1 MAGRSYLSLQR
12 LRVEDVPRHPE
23 FKTPAAGASAVTT
36 FLAAVF
42 REALK
47 EDFETGFTVE
57 GTWAPSGKNVKIIGL
72 DGGSSSVPVSVEQRK
87 RGKGDSTWFA
97 RRSKHAE
104 TDVRHTEL
112 DALLMNDHSWW
123 EYQYTPD
130 LYDGNLL
137 LEWDAQMLAE
147 AAGSLKQDLGIV
159 DVEMRIVQM
168 FHVLPGPLQD
178 RVFHAL
184 AISGKQEGQSINMQ
198 IPIDYSSFA
207 AVETIRARSR
217 LEPQGNAF
225 RYNTDKNR
233 HENREP
239 KPTKMQQERSGKKV
253 TEGIYASLER
263 IRIITGTEPQ
273 YTQWDMMTLS
283 NAGGVVSSVPVAM
296 QKGQLLEAVSK
307 DVQFVLQEVGK
318 QRKDGKVTA

>member
-12 LRVEDVPRHPE
+12 LRLQEVPQHPE
-23 FKTPAAGASAVTT
+23 FSSPAVNAPALTT

-42 REALK
+42 REALQ

-57 GTWAPSGKNVKIIGL
+57 GNWAPTGRNVRITGH
-72 DGGSSSVPVSVEQRK
+72 DGGISMVPVSVEQRK
-87 RGKGDSTWFA
+87 KGKGSATWFA
-97 RRSKHAE
+97 RRSKHLE

-130 LYDGNLL
+130 LYDGNML
-137 LEWDAQMLAE
+137 LEWNKSTIEE
-147 AAGSLKQDLGIV
+147 AVGSLRQELGIT

-168 FHVLPGPLQD
+168 FHVLPSILQD

-184 AISGKQEGQSINMQ
+184 AVSGKQEGQSINMQ
-198 IPIDYSSFA
+198 IPIDYNSFI
-207 AVETIRARSR
+207 AVPTIKSRSR

-225 RYNTDKNR
+225 RYNTEANR
-233 HENREP
+233 YENREP
-239 KPTKMQQERSGKKV
+239 KPTKLQLERSGKKV

-283 NAGGVVSSVPVAM
+283 NAGGVVSSVPVGL

-318 QRKDGKVTA
+318 QREGGKVTA

>member
-1 MAGRSYLSLQR
+1 MAGRPYLSLQR
-12 LRVEDVPRHPE
+12 VRVEDVPQHPE
-23 FKTPAAGASAVTT
+23 IKNLAANAPAPTT
-36 FLAAVF
+36 FLTAVF
-42 REALK
+42 SEALK

-57 GTWAPSGKNVKIIGL
+57 GIWAPTGKNVKITGL
-72 DGGSSSVPVSVEQRK
+72 EGGSSAVPVSVEQRK
-87 RGKGDSTWFA
+87 KGKGDNTWFA

-137 LEWDAQMLAE
+137 LEWDANMLAE
-147 AAGSLKQDLGIV
+147 AEGSLKQDLGIGG
-159 DVEMRIVQM
+159 VEMRVVQM

-198 IPIDYSSFA
+198 IPIDYSSFV

-217 LEPQGNAF
+217 LKPQGNAF
-225 RYNTDKNR
+225 RYNTNANR

-239 KPTKMQQERSGKKV
+239 KPTKMQQERSGKRV

-263 IRIITGTEPQ
+263 IRIHTGTEPQ

-307 DVQFVLQEVGK
+307 DVQFVIQEVGK
-318 QRKDGKVTA
+318 RREGGKV

>member
-12 LRVEDVPRHPE
+12 LRIEDVPQHPE
-23 FKTPAAGASAVTT
+23 FTSPSASAPALAT

-42 REALK
+42 REALA

-57 GTWAPSGKNVKIIGL
+57 GSWAPTGKNVRITGL
-72 DGGSSSVPVSVEQRK
+72 DGSHATVPVSVEQRK
-87 RGKGDSTWFA
+87 KGKGEKTWFA
-97 RRSKHAE
+97 RRSKHLE
-104 TDVRHTEL
+104 SDVRHTEL
-112 DALLMNDHSWW
+112 DSLLMNDHSWW

-137 LEWDAQMLAE
+137 LEWDV
-147 AAGSLKQDLGIV
+147 KQLEEVASSIRHDVGIA

-184 AISGKQEGQSINMQ
+184 AISGKQEAQSINMQ
-198 IPIDYSSFA
+198 IPIDYAFFT
-207 AVETIRARSR
+207 AVQSIRARSR
-217 LEPQGNAF
+217 LEPQGSAF
-225 RYNTDKNR
+225 RYNTEANR
-233 HENREP
+233 SENREP
-239 KPTKMQQERSGKKV
+239 KPTEVQKQRSGKKV

-273 YTQWDMMTLS
+273 FTQWDMMTLS
-283 NAGGVVSSVPVAM
+283 NAGGVVSSVPVSM

-307 DVQFVLQEVGK
+307 DVQFVLEEVGK
-318 QRKDGKVTA
+318 QREGGK

>member
-1 MAGRSYLSLQR
+1 
-12 LRVEDVPRHPE
+12 
-23 FKTPAAGASAVTT
+23 
-36 FLAAVF
+36 
-42 REALK
+42 
-47 EDFETGFTVE
+47 
-57 GTWAPSGKNVKIIGL
+57 
-72 DGGSSSVPVSVEQRK
+72 
-87 RGKGDSTWFA
+87 
-97 RRSKHAE
+97 
-104 TDVRHTEL
+104 
-112 DALLMNDHSWW
+112 
-123 EYQYTPD
+123 
-130 LYDGNLL
+130 
-137 LEWDAQMLAE
+137 
-147 AAGSLKQDLGIV
+147 
-159 DVEMRIVQM
+159 M
-168 FHVLPGPLQD
+168 FHVLPGLLQD

-198 IPIDYSSFA
+198 IPIDYASFV

-225 RYNTDKNR
+225 RYNTEANR

-239 KPTKMQQERSGKKV
+239 KPTDMQKQRSGKKV

-263 IRIITGTEPQ
+263 IRIVTGTEPQ

-318 QRKDGKVTA
+318 QREGGKVTA

>member
-1 MAGRSYLSLQR
+1 MVGRSYLSLQR
-12 LRVEDVPRHPE
+12 LRVEDVPQHPE
-23 FKTPAAGASAVTT
+23 FKVPAPSAPALTT

-42 REALK
+42 KEALD

-57 GTWAPSGKNVKIIGL
+57 GSWAPTGKNVKITGV
-72 DGGSSSVPVSVEQRK
+72 DGGTSSVPVTVEQRK
-87 RGKGDSTWFA
+87 RGKWFA
-97 RRSKHAE
+97 RRSKHLE

-112 DALLMNDHSWW
+112 DSLLMNDHSWW

-137 LEWDAQMLAE
+137 LEWDATVLAE
-147 AAGSLKQDLGIV
+147 AAAGIKQELAIG

-184 AISGKQEGQSINMQ
+184 VVSGKQQGQSVNMQ
-198 IPIDYSSFA
+198 IPIDYASFI
-207 AVETIRARSR
+207 AVDSVRARSR
-217 LEPQGNAF
+217 LQAHGSAF
-225 RYNTDKNR
+225 RYNTEANR
-233 HENREP
+233 DANREP
-239 KPTKMQQERSGKKV
+239 KPTEMQRQRSGKKV
-253 TEGIYASLER
+253 TEGTYASLER
-263 IRIITGTEPQ
+263 IRLITGTEPE

-283 NAGGVVSSVPVAM
+283 DAGGVVSSVPVAM

-318 QRKDGKVTA
+318 QRQDGNVLP